1 MSGLKGAVTAQQVQ
15 EWKEEHGDVF
25 ALEAGDGVC
34 YLKAP
39 SRVVLS
45 AASKFAQTDPLK
57 FGETL
62 LNNCWLGGDETI
74 KTHNGKFLAANS
86 QLNALLEIPHAA
98 IKKL

>member
-1 MSGLKGAVTAQQVQ
+1 MSELIGIVSNSQIRTWQ
-15 EWKEEHGDVF
+15 EEHGDVF
-25 ALEAGDGVC
+25 ALEVGDGVC

-98 IKKL
+98 TKKL